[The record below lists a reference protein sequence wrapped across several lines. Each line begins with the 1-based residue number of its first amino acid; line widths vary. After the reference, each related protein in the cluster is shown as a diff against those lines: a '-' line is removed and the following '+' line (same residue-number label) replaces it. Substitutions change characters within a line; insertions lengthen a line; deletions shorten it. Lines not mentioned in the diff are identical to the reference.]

1 MTVYELHFGSWKKKE
16 DGTLYSYRE
25 MAEELIPYVVEHQF
39 THIEIMPLVEHPYD
53 RSWGYQGTGYYAA
66 TSRFGTPHDL
76 MHFVDECHKYGIGVI
91 LDWVPGHFVKMLTV
105 YICLM
110 GHRLMN
116 IKIKMCKKIQY
127 GELSTLI

>member
-1 MTVYELHFGSWKKKE
+1 MNYILVLGKRKKME
-16 DGTLYSYRE
+16 RCTLTGKWLKSSSR
-25 MAEELIPYVVEHQF
+25 MWWNINL
-39 THIEIMPLVEHPYD
+39 HIEIMPLVEHPYD

-110 GHRLMN
+110 VHRPMN
-116 IKIKMCKKIQY
+116 IKIKMYKKIQY
-127 GELSTLI
+127 GELSILI

>member
-1 MTVYELHFGSWKKKE
+1 MNCISVLGKE
-16 DGTLYSYRE
+16 RRWNAVFLQGNGRRTHS
-25 MAEELIPYVVEHQF
+25 YVVEHQF

-76 MHFVDECHKYGIGVI
+76 MYFVDECHKYGIGVI

-127 GELSTLI
+127 GELLTLI

>member
-1 MTVYELHFGSWKKKE
+1 MTVYELHFGSWKRKKME
-16 DGTLYSYRE
+16 RCILTGKWQKNSFL
-25 MAEELIPYVVEHQF
+25 MWWNINL
-39 THIEIMPLVEHPYD
+39 HILKLCPLLSIRTD

-76 MHFVDECHKYGIGVI
+76 MYFVDECHKYGIGVI

-127 GELSTLI
+127 GELLTLI

>member
-1 MTVYELHFGSWKKKE
+1 MTVYELHFGSWKRKKME
-16 DGTLYSYRE
+16 RCTLTGKWLKSSFR
-25 MAEELIPYVVEHQF
+25 MWWNINL
-39 THIEIMPLVEHPYD
+39 HILKLCRLLSIHMIVLGD
-53 RSWGYQGTGYYAA
+53 TKGTGYYAA

-110 GHRLMN
+110 VHRPMN
-116 IKIKMCKKIQY
+116 IKIKMYKKIQY
-127 GELSTLI
+127 GELSILI